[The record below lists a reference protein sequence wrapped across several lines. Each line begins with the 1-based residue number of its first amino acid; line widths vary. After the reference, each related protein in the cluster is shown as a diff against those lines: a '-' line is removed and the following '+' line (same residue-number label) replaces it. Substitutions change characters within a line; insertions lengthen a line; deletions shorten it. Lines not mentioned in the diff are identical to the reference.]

1 MNDAVKYYY
10 QEVIM
15 ETYYNPE
22 DLAKFGSVAGE
33 TPTTHAGEKFFEYYN
48 SVFAEGALTAR
59 EKSLIALA
67 VAHTVQCPYCIDA
80 YTNDCL
86 NKGVNKEQIMEA
98 IHVAVAIRGCA
109 SLVHGVQA
117 KNIVEKLEF

>member
-1 MNDAVKYYY
+1 
-10 QEVIM
+10 M

-33 TPTTHAGEKFFEYYN
+33 TPTTKAGEKFFEYYN

-80 YTNDCL
+80 FTNDCL

-98 IHVAVAIRGCA
+98 VHVAVAIRGGA
-109 SLVHGVQA
+109 SLVHGVQT